1 MPNFFYKTLYFDTF
15 TYVTDTTP
23 QLLTGKLEVLFNEK
37 QGWFKSPNLKGK
49 FLEYPSIFSVTP
61 KRWFVQIRGGE
72 EREPAKL
79 SGIISPI
86 NATQTKIEIVVKPNA
101 VYRLLFFVCLPFAV
115 FIIIK
120 SLLTMEFH
128 FSLLGPWPFV
138 FALFFLFISA
148 KNAATRLRHSFE
160 KYMGITPVKLTNE
173 QGDAE

>member
-1 MPNFFYKTLYFDTF
+1 MPNFFYKTLYFESF

-37 QGWFKSPNLKGK
+37 QGWFKSPNLKGE
-49 FLEYPSIFSVTP
+49 FLEYPAIFSITP
-61 KRWFVQIRGGE
+61 KRWLVQIRGGE

-79 SGIISPI
+79 SGIISSL
-86 NATQTKIEIVVKPNA
+86 NTTQTKIDIVVKPNA

-138 FALFFLFISA
+138 FGLFFLFISA
-148 KNAATRLRHSFE
+148 KNAATKLRNNFE
-160 KYMGITPVKLTNE
+160 KYLNITPVDIKNGQVNNE
-173 QGDAE
+173 